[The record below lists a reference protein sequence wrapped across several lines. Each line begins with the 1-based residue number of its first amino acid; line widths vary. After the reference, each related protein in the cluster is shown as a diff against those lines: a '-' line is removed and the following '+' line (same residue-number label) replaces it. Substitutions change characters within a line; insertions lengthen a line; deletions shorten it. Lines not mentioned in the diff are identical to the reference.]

1 MKMKMTS
8 TRSLTAGQNAQL
20 ADIVVIFTS
29 PVVWWRSMKTDKY
42 KLGAITCA
50 VICWLRAAL
59 RVIITMEEAHTHTQT
74 GHQLQPGEG

>member
-1 MKMKMTS
+1 MK
-8 TRSLTAGQNAQL
+8 A
-20 ADIVVIFTS
+20 
-29 PVVWWRSMKTDKY
+29 DKY
-42 KLGAITCA
+42 KLGAVTCA